1 MEVLKAD
8 IADLDTIME
17 VYSHARKFMAEVGNA
32 SQWGNGY
39 PKRDLIEQDIKKEN
53 FYICKN
59 EGRISAVF
67 CFFVGEEPSYKEIF
81 GGNWLNNDKYG
92 VIHRIAVIEHKK
104 GIASFCIQW
113 CLEQFPNIKI
123 DTHKD
128 NIPMQ
133 KTILKNGFQYC
144 GIIKK
149 ADGTTR
155 LAYQRNN

>member
-1 MEVLKAD
+1 MQIQ
-8 IADLDTIME
+8 IATEKDLDAIMSI
-17 VYSHARKFMAEVGNA
+17 YSHARKFMADAGNV

-39 PKRDLIEQDIKKEN
+39 PERELIEQDITDGN
-53 FYICKN
+53 FYICQN
-59 EGRISAVF
+59 NGHVSAVF
-67 CFFVGEEPSYKEIF
+67 CFFVGEEPSYKQIF
-81 GGNWLNNDKYG
+81 DGAWLNNDKYG

-104 GIASFCIQW
+104 GVASFCIQW
-113 CLEQFPNIKI
+113 CLDKFPNIKI